1 MREHEYLEL
10 LPATVIEV
18 GCGDDLHRLR
28 WSAGDLGSLDHDDP
42 EGERT
47 LAALGGTS
55 NGCVRV
61 LDAWQRQRTSLRA
74 LTLTSRGAADRLQF
88 EPEEDG
94 GRWSPSVRG
103 GSAVA
108 ADQATDVDTLFGLGP
123 VVADRLAA
131 TVAAHWAERVEAGAT
146 TDHDQPALLAA
157 LTGRVWLAAQA
168 WLGLPLAAVDVR
180 MTAPTDAPSATFD
193 TDRLTVAVPF
203 RWLSRAWAPQL
214 AVITGRLT
222 LDAQREGD
230 TVTLLA
236 VEPDGTPT
244 RTTIR
249 L

>member
-61 LDAWQRQRTSLRA
+61 LDAWQRQRTSLRV
-74 LTLTSRGAADRLQF
+74 LTLTSHGAADRLQF

-103 GSAVA
+103 GMSSRR
-108 ADQATDVDTLFGLGP
+108 P
-123 VVADRLAA
+123 MS
-131 TVAAHWAERVEAGAT
+131 AAH
-146 TDHDQPALLAA
+146 QSPAR
-157 LTGRVWLAAQA
+157 G
-168 WLGLPLAAVDVR
+168 G
-180 MTAPTDAPSATFD
+180 APS
-193 TDRLTVAVPF
+193 P
-203 RWLSRAWAPQL
+203 
-214 AVITGRLT
+214 
-222 LDAQREGD
+222 
-230 TVTLLA
+230 
-236 VEPDGTPT
+236 PT
-244 RTTIR
+244 RRPTSTR
-249 L
+249 SSGWVR